1 MQKFNLGF
9 CFFPTPGSICPE
21 DYGTCLTCPNFLPP
35 CFALFPM
42 FSKLGVY
49 ALITKLVLHF
59 FLHAFCGGF
68 FFFSVQIFMDLVFME

>member
-1 MQKFNLGF
+1 
-9 CFFPTPGSICPE
+9 
-21 DYGTCLTCPNFLPP
+21 
-35 CFALFPM
+35 M